1 MLKILLEKRYLKK
14 RSDII
19 FVVFQR
25 AVIFHICAYTES
37 KFLVVNTVTPK
48 KPIFG
53 ALWNFLSRVSWKET
67 PRLPGITPTFK
78 GGFWVTSDVVSCAER
93 LNVEHNANAL
103 SENFYEFVNLS
114 VIFFIS
120 YNDRRKYLS
129 ED

>member
-53 ALWNFLSRVSWKET
+53 ALWNFLSRVSWKES
-67 PRLPGITPTFK
+67 PRFLLITPTFT
-78 GGFWVTSDVVSCAER
+78 GGFWVTFDVVSCAER
-93 LNVEHNANAL
+93 FNVEYNSNAL
-103 SENFYEFVNLS
+103 SENFNEFLNLS

-120 YNDRRKYLS
+120 YND
-129 ED
+129 